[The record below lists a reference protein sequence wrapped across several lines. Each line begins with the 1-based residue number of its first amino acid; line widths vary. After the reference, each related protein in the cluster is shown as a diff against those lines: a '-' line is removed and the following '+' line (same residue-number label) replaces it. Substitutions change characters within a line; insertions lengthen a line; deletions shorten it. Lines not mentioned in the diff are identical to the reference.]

1 LLCATDL
8 ASGGCISAFKW
19 NGGAHYKGKPW
30 NESLPTDS
38 AVCSYNVASLVMF
51 VKTALCTNN

>member
-1 LLCATDL
+1 MSLLCTADL

-38 AVCSYNVASLVMF
+38 AVSSHSVACLVML
-51 VKTALCTNN
+51 AC